1 MDATIFGPP
10 VTVRYK
16 SSDSARLIA
25 TLRRER
31 MATTPAVIAFTG
43 LPKHMLE
50 REARQLATEL
60 GKRFQAVD
68 LKALSSRY
76 IGETEKHLDQLLRA
90 AEVSGV
96 VLFFDE
102 ADALFGERTTVKDAH
117 DRYANL
123 ETDYLLQR
131 LEQHRG
137 IAILA
142 VNTPIA
148 A

>member
-16 SSDSARLIA
+16 SADYARLIA

-31 MATTPAVIAFTG
+31 MATTPTVLAFTG
-43 LPKHMLE
+43 MPKHTLE

-60 GKRFQAVD
+60 GKRFQLVD
-68 LKALSSRY
+68 VRALSSKY
-76 IGETEKHLDQLLRA
+76 IGETEKQLDHLLRS

-123 ETDYLLQR
+123 ETNYLLQR
-131 LEQHRG
+131 LERHRG
-137 IAILA
+137 IA
-142 VNTPIA
+142 
-148 A
+148 